1 MIQLYDN
8 IFFEVIVIKR
18 SDKRYLEYISNV
30 SDVINAPCIQMLGSF
45 DQHMG
50 TSRLSHSISVS
61 YKSFLLAR
69 LLGWDFR
76 AVARAGLMHDM
87 FYYNFKEQGISARE
101 HCRSHPKIALNNAE
115 KFFTLSNI
123 ESDIIQ
129 KHMWL
134 ATWTL
139 PKYKESYLVTI
150 VDKYCA
156 AAEFFKG
163 IFHKR

>member
-1 MIQLYDN
+1 MNCLSQ
-8 IFFEVIVIKR
+8 
-18 SDKRYLEYISNV
+18 RYCEYIFNV
-30 SDVINAPCIQMLGSF
+30 RDVLSSPCIQRLGGF

-69 LLGWDFR
+69 FLGWDFR
-76 AVARAGLMHDM
+76 AAARAGLMHDM
-87 FYYNFKEQGISARE
+87 FYYNFKETHYSAKE
-101 HCRSHPKIALNNAE
+101 HCRLHPQIALANARQN
-115 KFFTLSNI
+115 FALSQV

-139 PKYKESYLVTI
+139 PKYKEAYLVTF

-156 AAEFFKG
+156 TTEFFKG
-163 IFHKR
+163 IFIKIYHLHKDVPRC

>member
-1 MIQLYDN
+1 MI
-8 IFFEVIVIKR
+8 EIKR
-18 SDKRYLEYISNV
+18 KNKRYLEYIANV
-30 SDVINAPCIQMLGSF
+30 GDVITAPCIQMLSGF
-45 DQHMG
+45 NQHMG
-50 TSRLSHSISVS
+50 TSRLNHSISVS

-69 LLGWDFR
+69 LLGWDCR
-76 AVARAGLMHDM
+76 AAARAGLMHDM
-87 FYYNFKEQGISARE
+87 FYYNFKETGISARE
-101 HCRSHPKIALNNAE
+101 HCRSHPKIALTNAK

-139 PKYKESYLVTI
+139 PKYKEAYLVTL

-156 AAEFFKG
+156 TVEFFKG
-163 IFHKR
+163 IFNKR